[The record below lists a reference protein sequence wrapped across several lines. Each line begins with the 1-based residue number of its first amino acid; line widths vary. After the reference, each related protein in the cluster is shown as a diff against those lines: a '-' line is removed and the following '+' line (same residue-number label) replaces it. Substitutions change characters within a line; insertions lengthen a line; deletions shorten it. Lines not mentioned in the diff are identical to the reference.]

1 MYLYTTVLASLLY
14 ASSGYF
20 MKKSE
25 GMSQLVPTLALFALI
40 GLAAALQTLALQNS
54 SLTKTYVW

>member
-40 GLAAALQTLALQNS
+40 GLAALQTLALQNS